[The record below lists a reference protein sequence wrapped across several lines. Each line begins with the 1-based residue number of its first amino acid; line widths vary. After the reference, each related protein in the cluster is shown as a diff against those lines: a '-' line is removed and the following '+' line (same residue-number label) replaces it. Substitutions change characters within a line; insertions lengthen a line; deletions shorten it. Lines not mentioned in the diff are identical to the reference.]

1 MKIRILFVLF
11 FVISTAGFSQVG
23 INMVPLPT
31 TSAELEISST
41 NKGLLIPRMTQAE
54 RLAIVLPA
62 LGLMVY
68 QKPAS
73 PVVVTDTA
81 PGLYYFNGTIWVQ
94 NNSAAAWTT
103 TGNSST
109 TPATNYLGTSDGQPL
124 SIRTNAVERMR
135 ILGNAVPATEGFIG
149 IGTATPTTKLHINSA
164 TAGAFRL
171 VDGTQ
176 GAGKILT
183 SDATG
188 VATWTT
194 PIVGPSTAW
203 SKTGNAGT
211 TPATNF
217 IGTTDAQGFT
227 IRTNNTNR
235 INVLANG
242 NVGIGVAVPT
252 AKLDVSE
259 NLVGQGIIRGTN
271 TNTGAGTISF
281 GILGQA
287 NATTLGSASIVGI
300 SSSGGDNEIGVL
312 GDYSAWGAGVFGK
325 GPNGNFSDMP
335 SLKDHGVFGTVGNSV
350 IGTGVFGKNSN
361 LTIGTANALYS
372 NGNFAVTG
380 TKSASVPTTKGNQL
394 VYCTESPELWF
405 EDLGF
410 GTLTNGSVHLKLDD
424 MFQETVYIDNSH
436 KIHVFLQEE
445 GDSNGLFV
453 TMDAD
458 NKGFT
463 VKEKSNGRSNNSFSY
478 RILAKRRF
486 YQNQRFGV
494 DANQPLENNLVKHKD
509 VPVTSTDPEEMR
521 RKLEAFKT
529 IKLKDFEALKANKQ

>member
-11 FVISTAGFSQVG
+11 FVISTAGFSQIG
-23 INMVPLPT
+23 IGTPT
-31 TSAELEISST
+31 PNASAELDITST
-41 NKGLLIPRMTQAE
+41 TKGLLIPRMTQAQ
-54 RLAIVLPA
+54 RLAILSPA
-62 LGLMVY
+62 AGLMVF
-68 QKPAS
+68 QIPLT
-73 PVVVTDTA
+73 PTDLTQ
-81 PGLYYFNGTIWVQ
+81 GFWYHNGTTWVQ
-94 NNSAAAWTT
+94 NNPTVAWDIN
-103 TGNSST
+103 GNGNT
-109 TPATNYLGTSDGQPL
+109 NPATNFLGTTDGQPL
-124 SIRTNAVERMR
+124 AIRTNNAERMR

-149 IGTATPTTKLHINSA
+149 IGTTTPTTKLHINSL

-176 GAGKILT
+176 AAGRILT

-194 PIVGPSTAW
+194 PVVGPSTAW

-211 TPATNF
+211 TPTTNF
-217 IGTTDAQGFT
+217 IGTTDAQGFA
-227 IRTNNTNR
+227 IRTNNVNR
-235 INVLANG
+235 INILSNG

-287 NATTLGSASIVGI
+287 NATTLGSASVAGI
-300 SSSGGDNEIGVL
+300 SSSQGSNEIGVL
-312 GDYSAWGAGVFGK
+312 GDYGLWGAGVFGR

-335 SLKDHGVFGTVGNSV
+335 SLKDHGVFGTVGSSQF
-350 IGTGVFGKNSN
+350 GTGVYGKNTD
-361 LTIGTANALYS
+361 LTIGSANALLS

-410 GTLTNGSVHLKLDD
+410 GTLANGSVHIKLDD

-453 TMDAD
+453 TLDAD

-494 DANQPLENNLVKHKD
+494 DANQPLENNLIKHKD

-521 RKLEAFKT
+521 HKLEAFKT
-529 IKLKDFEALKANKQ
+529 AKLKDFEASKANKK